1 MKHTLIPILLSKK
14 KWHLWL
20 ISVILA
26 IALTLPTVATMQF
39 LLEGKI
45 TTNYL
50 ITGFVSAVLA
60 ASIVSGLL
68 IYLLKTLHQ
77 LHQHNEH
84 LNAIIDVCPVPIVVF
99 KDTGQLIRL
108 NPQFTKSFGYT
119 HEDITTISD
128 WWLKAYPEEHY
139 RASAIESW
147 NSHLNDC
154 AINQSS
160 FVPLDLKIHCKNQAV
175 KSIIATT
182 TPLDKGVSGAQLLVL
197 FDVSEKANLFDA
209 LIESRNILQSIIE
222 TIPMRIFWK
231 DKNSRYIGCN
241 SNFAR
246 DAGFNNVNEIIGKY
260 DDDLAWQAR
269 ADYYRAIDL
278 EVMQRAVPKASYEE
292 LEKTADGHEMILKS
306 SKIPLRQDSG
316 EVIGV
321 LGIYE
326 DITQIKKSEA
336 EQIINRERLNFALKG
351 ANDGLWDWNLD
362 TNEVYY
368 SPRWKSMLGYRDDEL
383 GNTLDTWSSL
393 VDPKDSAAT
402 LAHAQSYINGDRA
415 SFETE
420 FRMKH
425 KDGHWVDILSRAKL
439 ALDVNGVV
447 LKPQRLIGTHVD
459 ISHLKSVESELR
471 KKEGYQRALLDNFPF
486 MVWLKDLESRFLSVN
501 KVHANNFGENNPESL
516 VGKTDFDYSPIEI
529 AENYRKDDLSVL
541 QTRQPKSVEETYVD
555 TKGNQHWIETFKAPV
570 TDQDGN
576 LLGTVGFA
584 RDISDR
590 KKIETELQIA
600 ATAFESQEGMIVT
613 DAYSNILKINHSFTR
628 ITGFTADEAVG
639 KKMNLLRSGVHDAAF
654 YKDMWDSIQ
663 SQGSWQ
669 GEIWNKRKCG
679 EIYPEW
685 LTITAVKNRDNI
697 VTHYVGTMIDITA
710 RKSIEERVH
719 HLAHYDPLTDLPN
732 RTLLT
737 DRLHQAL
744 AQVRREKTKLALM
757 FLDLDKFK
765 PVNDLLGHDIG
776 DLLLKAVAER
786 LTTRIKRQ
794 TDTVARIGGDE
805 FVIVLSQIESNQD
818 AAMVANEVVSA
829 LTQPFLIEQHTIHIS
844 CSIGIGIYPLHG
856 SDVVSL
862 MRVAD
867 QAMYEAKRAG
877 RGCFRFYTEETTNQ
891 SSLDSPTQSP

>member
-1 MKHTLIPILLSKK
+1 
-14 KWHLWL
+14 
-20 ISVILA
+20 
-26 IALTLPTVATMQF
+26 
-39 LLEGKI
+39 
-45 TTNYL
+45 
-50 ITGFVSAVLA
+50 
-60 ASIVSGLL
+60 
-68 IYLLKTLHQ
+68 
-77 LHQHNEH
+77 
-84 LNAIIDVCPVPIVVF
+84 
-99 KDTGQLIRL
+99 
-108 NPQFTKSFGYT
+108 
-119 HEDITTISD
+119 
-128 WWLKAYPEEHY
+128 
-139 RASAIESW
+139 
-147 NSHLNDC
+147 
-154 AINQSS
+154 
-160 FVPLDLKIHCKNQAV
+160 
-175 KSIIATT
+175 
-182 TPLDKGVSGAQLLVL
+182 
-197 FDVSEKANLFDA
+197 
-209 LIESRNILQSIIE
+209 
-222 TIPMRIFWK
+222 
-231 DKNSRYIGCN
+231 
-241 SNFAR
+241 
-246 DAGFNNVNEIIGKY
+246 
-260 DDDLAWQAR
+260 
-269 ADYYRAIDL
+269 
-278 EVMQRAVPKASYEE
+278 
-292 LEKTADGHEMILKS
+292 
-306 SKIPLRQDSG
+306 
-316 EVIGV
+316 
-321 LGIYE
+321 
-326 DITQIKKSEA
+326 
-336 EQIINRERLNFALKG
+336 
-351 ANDGLWDWNLD
+351 
-362 TNEVYY
+362 
-368 SPRWKSMLGYRDDEL
+368 MLGYRDDEL

-402 LAHAQSYINGDRA
+402 LAHAQSYINGDCA

-420 FRMKH
+420 FRMRH
-425 KDGHWVDILSRAKL
+425 KDGRWVDILSRAKL
-439 ALDVNGVV
+439 ALDVNGVA

-459 ISHLKSVESELR
+459 ISHLKNVESELR

-501 KVHANNFGENNPESL
+501 KVHANNFGEDNPEKL
-516 VGKTDFDYSPIEI
+516 IGKTDFDYSPIEI

-541 QTRQPKSVEETYVD
+541 QTKQPKSVEETYVD

-576 LLGTVGFA
+576 LLGTVGFS

-613 DAYSNILKINHSFTR
+613 DANANILKINHSFTR
-628 ITGFTADEAVG
+628 ITGYSADEAVG
-639 KKMNLLRSGVHDAAF
+639 KKMKLLKSGVHDAAF
-654 YKDMWDSIQ
+654 YKEMWDSIQ

-685 LTITAVKNRDNI
+685 LTITAVKNRENV

-794 TDTVARIGGDE
+794 TDTVSRIGGDE

-818 AAMVANEVVSA
+818 AALVANEVVSA
-829 LTQPFLIEQHTIHIS
+829 LTQPFLIEQHTILIS

-877 RGCFRFYTEETTNQ
+877 RGCFRFYTEDTTNQ
-891 SSLDSPTQSP
+891 SSLDNLK

>member
-1 MKHTLIPILLSKK
+1 MKHTLIPILLGKK

-20 ISVILA
+20 ISVISA
-26 IALTLPTVATMQF
+26 IALTLPTVAAMQF

-77 LHQHNEH
+77 LHQHNQH
-84 LNAIIDVCPVPIVVF
+84 LNAIIDVCPVPIAVF

-139 RASAIESW
+139 RTSVIASW
-147 NSHLNDC
+147 NNHLNDC

-182 TPLDKGVSGAQLLVL
+182 TPLDKGVSGSQLLVL
-197 FDVSEKANLFDA
+197 FDVSEKAILFDA
-209 LIESRNILQSIIE
+209 LTESRNILQSIIE

-260 DDDLAWQAR
+260 DDDLAWQVR

-278 EVMQRAVPKASYEE
+278 EVMQLGVPKASYEE

-306 SKIPLRQDSG
+306 SKIPLRQNSG

-402 LAHAQSYINGDRA
+402 LAHAQSYINGDCA

-744 AQVRREKTKLALM
+744 AQVRREKAKLALM

-776 DLLLKAVAER
+776 DLLLQAVAER

-829 LTQPFLIEQHTIHIS
+829 LTQPFLIEQHTINIS

-862 MRVAD
+862 MRIAD

>member
-1 MKHTLIPILLSKK
+1 
-14 KWHLWL
+14 
-20 ISVILA
+20 
-26 IALTLPTVATMQF
+26 
-39 LLEGKI
+39 
-45 TTNYL
+45 
-50 ITGFVSAVLA
+50 
-60 ASIVSGLL
+60 
-68 IYLLKTLHQ
+68 
-77 LHQHNEH
+77 
-84 LNAIIDVCPVPIVVF
+84 
-99 KDTGQLIRL
+99 
-108 NPQFTKSFGYT
+108 
-119 HEDITTISD
+119 
-128 WWLKAYPEEHY
+128 
-139 RASAIESW
+139 
-147 NSHLNDC
+147 
-154 AINQSS
+154 
-160 FVPLDLKIHCKNQAV
+160 
-175 KSIIATT
+175 
-182 TPLDKGVSGAQLLVL
+182 
-197 FDVSEKANLFDA
+197 
-209 LIESRNILQSIIE
+209 
-222 TIPMRIFWK
+222 MRIFWK

-260 DDDLAWQAR
+260 DDDLAWQVR

-278 EVMQRAVPKASYEE
+278 EVMQLGVPKASYEE

-402 LAHAQSYINGDRA
+402 LAHAQSYINGDCA

-420 FRMKH
+420 FRMRH
-425 KDGHWVDILSRAKL
+425 KDGRWVDILSRAKL
-439 ALDVNGVV
+439 ALDVNGVA

-459 ISHLKSVESELR
+459 ISHLKNVESELR

-501 KVHANNFGENNPESL
+501 KVHANNFGEDNPEKL
-516 VGKTDFDYSPIEI
+516 IGKTDFDYSPIEI

-541 QTRQPKSVEETYVD
+541 QTKQPKSVEETYVD

-576 LLGTVGFA
+576 LLGTVGFS

-613 DAYSNILKINHSFTR
+613 DANANILKINHSFTR
-628 ITGFTADEAVG
+628 ITGYSADEAVG
-639 KKMNLLRSGVHDAAF
+639 KKMKLLKSGVHDAAF
-654 YKDMWDSIQ
+654 YKEMWDSIQ

-685 LTITAVKNRDNI
+685 LTITAVKNRENV

-794 TDTVARIGGDE
+794 TDTVSRIGGDE

-818 AAMVANEVVSA
+818 AALVANEVVSA
-829 LTQPFLIEQHTIHIS
+829 LTQPFLIEQHTILIS

-877 RGCFRFYTEETTNQ
+877 RGCFRFYTEDTTNQ
-891 SSLDSPTQSP
+891 SSLDNLK